1 MMKLSD
7 PKGGDGESRKLQ
19 HEAEANLAH
28 ARVKIE
34 ATADGT
40 VGQGND
46 PAAAAATTVAELD
59 LALPPA
65 RVRSRVLSDPHDLMM
80 QQPERF
86 IGSDVSISL
95 ESRATVT
102 AVTDHYVVVRLHPES
117 GPDYIRIG
125 DFCFLPRHED
135 EEDDGAAAAFVDAAP
150 MPEAKFTELVGKVR
164 EAFSGGVEGAHPRK
178 RLRALEDLPSPPA
191 ALQNLAPPASL
202 QKRVHLQ
209 QQQPQQ
215 QQQQQQQQQPHQ
227 QTPRRRLWPIPVSQL
242 EATNSNSSCSFQPQQ
257 PTGAARWPR
266 TTVCRPKRGQAV
278 MARSLLADG
287 HWRRCECGHPRK
299 VPPKQSHQKLRC
311 WSCKN
316 RYGTTCGWRLTSA
329 RNTN

>member
-1 MMKLSD
+1 MLKHVSD
-7 PKGGDGESRKLQ
+7 PKGGDGAIRKLQ

-65 RVRSRVLSDPHDLMM
+65 RVRSRVLSDPHDLLM

-117 GPDYIRIG
+117 GPDYIRID
-125 DFCFLPRHED
+125 DFCF
-135 EEDDGAAAAFVDAAP
+135 F
-150 MPEAKFTELVGKVR
+150 
-164 EAFSGGVEGAHPRK
+164 
-178 RLRALEDLPSPPA
+178 
-191 ALQNLAPPASL
+191 
-202 QKRVHLQ
+202 
-209 QQQPQQ
+209 
-215 QQQQQQQQQPHQ
+215 
-227 QTPRRRLWPIPVSQL
+227 
-242 EATNSNSSCSFQPQQ
+242 AT
-257 PTGAARWPR
+257 A
-266 TTVCRPKRGQAV
+266 
-278 MARSLLADG
+278 
-287 HWRRCECGHPRK
+287 
-299 VPPKQSHQKLRC
+299 
-311 WSCKN
+311 
-316 RYGTTCGWRLTSA
+316 
-329 RNTN
+329 